1 MITED
6 DLSALVGY
14 RMPGG
19 RARIEPYVD
28 WLVRDVV
35 GAPQRGAGDDTVHP
49 AVAFLV
55 AQGNVGL
62 ELEEVFALFG
72 ARSAD
77 GPMLGE
83 WSVDFAEPLR
93 VNLDYDVGARV
104 ESVRR
109 KRGARTG
116 VFDLATVEIGLDG
129 PGGRRHATVRPT
141 YVFPRREAS

>member
-1 MITED
+1 MISED
-6 DLSALVGY
+6 DLSALAGY

-19 RARIEPYVD
+19 RARIEPYLD

-35 GAPQRGAGDDTVHP
+35 GAPQRTPDDDTVHP

-72 ARSAD
+72 ACSAD

-83 WSVDFAEPLR
+83 WSVDFAVPLR
-93 VNLDYDVGARV
+93 VNLDYDVGVRV
-104 ESVRR
+104 GGVVR

-116 VFDLATVEIGLDG
+116 VFDLAEVEIGLAGPDG
-129 PGGRRHATVRPT
+129 ARHATVRPT
-141 YVFPRREAS
+141 YVFPRRDAS

>member
-6 DLSALVGY
+6 ELSALVGH
-14 RMPGG
+14 RLPGG
-19 RARIEPYVD
+19 RVRIEPYVD
-28 WLVRDVV
+28 WLLRDVV
-35 GAPQRGAGDDTVHP
+35 GAPQRAPGEDTVHP

-83 WSVDFAEPLR
+83 WSGEFDRPLR
-93 VNLDYDVGARV
+93 VNLDYDVGCRV
-104 ESVRR
+104 HSVAR
-109 KRGARTG
+109 KRGARAG

-129 PGGRRHATVRPT
+129 PDGERHATVRPT
-141 YVFPRREAS
+141 YVFPRREGS

>member
-1 MITED
+1 MQTED
-6 DLSALVGY
+6 EQSGLVGH

-35 GAPQRGAGDDTVHP
+35 GAPQRASGDDTVHP

-72 ARSAD
+72 ASSQD
-77 GPMLGE
+77 GPLLGE
-83 WSVDFAEPLR
+83 WTVDFARVLR
-93 VNLDYDVGARV
+93 TGVDYDVSCQVERV
-104 ESVRR
+104 VR

-116 VFDLATVEIGLDG
+116 VFDLATVEIGLDAPDG
-129 PGGRRHATVRPT
+129 ARHATVRPT
-141 YVFPRREAS
+141 YVFPRREGS

>member
-6 DLSALVGY
+6 ELSALVGH

-28 WLVRDVV
+28 WLTRDVV
-35 GAPQRGAGDDTVHP
+35 GAPQRAPGETTVHP
-49 AVAFLV
+49 AVAFLL

-72 ARSAD
+72 ARSQD

-83 WSVDFAEPLR
+83 WSVDFARPLR
-93 VNLDYDVGARV
+93 TGVDYDVTCRV
-104 ESVRR
+104 EQVRR

-129 PGGRRHATVRPT
+129 PDGSRHATVRPT
-141 YVFPRREAS
+141 YVFPRREGS